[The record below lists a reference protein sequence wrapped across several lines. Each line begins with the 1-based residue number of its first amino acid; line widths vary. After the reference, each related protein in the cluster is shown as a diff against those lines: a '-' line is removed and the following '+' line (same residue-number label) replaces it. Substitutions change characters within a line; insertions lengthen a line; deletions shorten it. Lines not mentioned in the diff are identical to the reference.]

1 MNQSFVSI
9 DLETTGLNAKR
20 DRIIEIG
27 AVKIIDGK
35 EAGSFSEL
43 INPGRDLEER
53 IVELTGIE
61 SRHLTQAPYIEEV
74 LPRLSDF
81 LEDLPLLGHNVIFDF
96 SFLKKAYVDQK
107 KDFKKYGIDTLR
119 LARRF
124 MPDLEHKTLGAMCEH
139 FQIPLK
145 AHRAMADAYGAWE
158 VYKRLEEMFFAK
170 EPETFEPKELIYQ
183 VKRDT
188 PATGRQKER
197 LKNLIE
203 QKQIRF
209 SLDIERLT
217 RSEASRF
224 IDKILAG
231 DVQ

>member
-9 DLETTGLNAKR
+9 DLETTGLNPKR

-35 EAGSFSEL
+35 ETEIFKRL
-43 INPGRDLEER
+43 INPGRDLEDR
-53 IVELTGIE
+53 VIELTGIANE
-61 SRHLTQAPYIEEV
+61 ELKGAPYIEDV
-74 LPRLSDF
+74 LPEIEAF
-81 LEDLPLLGHNVIFDF
+81 LGDVPLLGHNVIFDF
-96 SFLKKAYVDQK
+96 SFLKKAFVYQK
-107 KDFKKYGIDTLR
+107 KEFRRFGIDTLK

-124 MPDLEHKTLGAMCEH
+124 MPEMEHKTLSALCEH
-139 FQIPLK
+139 FQIPLN
-145 AHRAMADAYGAWE
+145 AHRALADAYGALA
-158 VYKRLEEMFFAK
+158 VYEKLVELFYNK

-197 LKNLIE
+197 LRSLID
-203 QKQIRF
+203 QRQIQFR
-209 SLDIERLT
+209 LDIERLT

>member
-1 MNQSFVSI
+1 MNQSLVSI
-9 DLETTGLNAKR
+9 DLETTGLNPKR

-27 AVKIIDGK
+27 AVKVIDGK
-35 EAGSFSEL
+35 EAAVFHRL
-43 INPGRDLEER
+43 VNPGRDLEER
-53 IVELTGIE
+53 VTELTGITNE
-61 SRHLTQAPYIEEV
+61 ELVGAPYIEDI
-74 LPRLSDF
+74 LPELADF
-81 LEDLPLLGHNVIFDF
+81 LGDAILLGHNVIFDY

-107 KDFKKYGIDTLR
+107 MEFKRSGVDTLK

-124 MPDLEHKTLGAMCEH
+124 MPELEHKTLGAMCEH

-145 AHRAMADAYGAWE
+145 AHRALADSYGALA
-158 VYKRLEEMFFAK
+158 VYEKLIELFYAK

-188 PATGRQKER
+188 PATIRQKER
-197 LKNLIE
+197 LRGLIE
-203 QKQIRF
+203 QKNVQF
-209 SLDIERLT
+209 KMDIERLT